1 MKDVEQIIGYSFS
14 KKKLLVEALTHKS
27 FLKNT
32 EIQSANL
39 NDYERLEFLGDT
51 VLNFLLA
58 RFFFYEDG
66 SHKEGWRPNE
76 LHKMTSLA

>member
-1 MKDVEQIIGYSFS
+1 MQDVEQKIGYSFS
-14 KKKLLVEALTHKS
+14 QKSLLVEALTHKS
-27 FLKNT
+27 FLKNPA
-32 EIQSANL
+32 IQKANL

-58 RFFFYEDG
+58 RFFFVTDKNSQE
-66 SHKEGWRPNE
+66 KKRPNV